1 MCQETICQEFL
12 KLFATNGQPVK
23 LLEKPKTEQGIDL
36 GKGIRGVRFDVIAE
50 DTDYHIYC
58 IDSQRVF
65 MQDSYTD
72 RTLYYGCSAMAAKS
86 LKKNEDF
93 KQLRPVTVIFIYID
107 NTASTESI
115 DVMNV
120 YKNKDVQSRAKDIN
134 PYNSKL
140 TFIDI
145 NLNNKANCKTDD
157 QFESDMRAFM
167 DLMSNGDDEH
177 LVELILADPKLSDSM
192 RNVIE
197 IFRGLMTDVIRKAP
211 IDEKEYTPYLDEIL
225 RKDEVFTMTTGQ
237 LLLQEGEKKGEQR
250 GILKGK
256 VELYYTKLNLK
267 PHEIADEMKI
277 TEDEVYRILIELKL
291 VS

>member
-1 MCQETICQEFL
+1 MLDEVICTEFL
-12 KLFATNGQPVK
+12 KLFAAGGRPVN
-23 LLEKPKTEQGIDL
+23 LVGKPKKEQDLKL
-36 GKGIRGVRFDVIAE
+36 GKGIRGVRFDVVAE

-65 MQDSYTD
+65 FQESYTD

-86 LKKNEDF
+86 LKEKEDF
-93 KQLRPVTVIFIYID
+93 KQLRPITVIFIYID

-120 YKNKDVQSRAKDIN
+120 YKRKDVQAGAQDIQ

-145 NLNNKANCKTDD
+145 NLNNKANCRTND
-157 QFESDMRAFM
+157 QFESDIRAFL
-167 DLMSNGDDEH
+167 DIMSNGDDEH
-177 LVELILADPKLSDSM
+177 LVNLILSDTRLSDSM
-192 RNVIE
+192 RNVIKR
-197 IFRGLMTDVIRKAP
+197 FSGLMKDVVRQAP
-211 IDEKEYTPYLDEIL
+211 IDDKQYTPYLDEIL
-225 RKDEVFTMTTGQ
+225 KGDVFKMTTGQ
-237 LLLQEGEKKGEQR
+237 LLVLEGRQEGILE

-256 VELYYTKLNLK
+256 IQVYYTELKLQ
-267 PHEIADEMKI
+267 PHEIAKKLDMP
-277 TEDEVYRILIELKL
+277 EDEVNRILEELKL